1 MHLVRKLWSALV
13 LTVTGTTFLIWGSVT
28 FVIGAFIGRLV
39 AILGSG
45 LISLVTGTK
54 VLDAYISNVI
64 TWLGML
70 IGGGL
75 AVLRF
80 YRRCVPT
87 CSDVHVSARFASPR
101 EIKTALQA
109 SRSGRIVGREIKPTV
124 IPGSKWGPEDLLRND
139 DRYP

>member
-1 MHLVRKLWSALV
+1 MHLACKLWNDLV
-13 LTVTGTTFLIWGSVT
+13 LTVTGTALLIWGSVT
-28 FVIGAFIGRLV
+28 FVMGAFISGLV

-45 LISLVTGTK
+45 LISLITGTK

-64 TWLGML
+64 TWLGIL

-80 YRRCVPT
+80 FQRYAQIR
-87 CSDVHVSARFASPR
+87 SDVHGSARFASPR
-101 EIKTALQA
+101 EIK
-109 SRSGRIVGREIKPTV
+109 PTI

-139 DRYP
+139 DRYS